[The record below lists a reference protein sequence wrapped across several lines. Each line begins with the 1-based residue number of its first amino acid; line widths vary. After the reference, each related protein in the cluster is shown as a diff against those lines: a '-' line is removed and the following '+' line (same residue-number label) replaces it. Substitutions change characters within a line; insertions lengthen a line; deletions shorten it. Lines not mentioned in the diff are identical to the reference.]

1 MKNPKKAQNGAV
13 AKGVQVSKKDMKAHP
28 KDFEFL
34 KEKKVTPKK
43 KSGGAINY
51 KSAGNSVGLTGSG
64 TYSPDSKNVGKKISK
79 LKSGGQL
86 PLLHT
91 KPATPN
97 TGDAV
102 AAASHSASK
111 SFKPVRKNVGK
122 RVARLKA
129 GGNMGKCKNGC

>member
-1 MKNPKKAQNGAV
+1 MKKIVKKAQSGISKARRAQIEANVPKGNV
-13 AKGVQVSKKDMKAHP
+13 ATGVQISKKDMKAHP
-28 KDFEFL
+28 EDFEYL
-34 KEKKVTPKK
+34 KEKKAAPKK
-43 KSGGAINY
+43 KSGGSIQKA
-51 KSAGNSVGLTGSG
+51 
-64 TYSPDSKNVGKKISK
+64 
-79 LKSGGQL
+79 KSGGQL

-129 GGNMGKCKNGC
+129 GGNMGKCKGGC